1 MDSVQGAVGISF
13 WELERA
19 VFGRFLG
26 VMAEGTAEILQA
38 IDGRIAEERDKQRC
52 EIKGRVSRTVE
63 TLVGPVEF
71 GRRYY
76 WDRVA
81 NQRVFLLDEMLSL
94 PEGQRVARGLGALVT
109 MLGVQGPF
117 LRLGERVRGMT
128 RL

>member
-1 MDSVQGAVGISF
+1 M
-13 WELERA
+13 ERA
-19 VFGRFLG
+19 VFGRFLE
-26 VMAEGTAEILQA
+26 VMAEGLAEILQA
-38 IDGRIAEERDKQRC
+38 IDGRITEERDKQRY

-94 PEGQRVARGLGALVT
+94 AEGQRVARGLGALVACW
-109 MLGVQGPF
+109 GSRDHF
-117 LRLGERVRGMT
+117 
-128 RL
+128 